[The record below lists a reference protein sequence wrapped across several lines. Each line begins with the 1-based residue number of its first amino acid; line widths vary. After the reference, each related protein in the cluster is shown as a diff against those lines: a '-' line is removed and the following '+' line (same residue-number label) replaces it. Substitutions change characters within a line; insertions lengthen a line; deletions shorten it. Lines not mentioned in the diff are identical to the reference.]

1 MTTTT
6 TSLTGTRGLLRT
18 ALLLDAGVSGL
29 NGLAYLAAA
38 GPLAG
43 LLGHPAGTLRGV
55 GAFLVVFALAVAYVG
70 TRRPIPPAGAWTVAG
85 ANVAWVLASLAV
97 AGAADTTAG
106 TVWTLLQAVVVA
118 GFAALQTTAL
128 RA

>member
-6 TSLTGTRGLLRT
+6 TSGVRDLLRT
-18 ALLLDAGVSGL
+18 ALLLDAGVTGV
-29 NGLAYLAAA
+29 NGLAYLVAA

-55 GAFLVVFALAVAYVG
+55 GAFLVAFALAVGYVG
-70 TRRPIPPAGAWTVAG
+70 TRRPVPRAAAWTVVG
-85 ANVAWVLASLAV
+85 ANVAWVVASLAV

-106 TVWTLLQAVVVA
+106 TVWTVLQAIVVA
-118 GFAALQTTAL
+118 GFAGLQTAAL
-128 RA
+128 RG